1 MRYGVILLVLVL
13 SACSS
18 PAPAPQDHFY
28 RLPAATAQPGSAV
41 AGGVLLVEP
50 LKVSGLI
57 RERSIVYIVSEDSV
71 ELERY
76 HYHLWHESPGYMLQ
90 RHLANYLRRSGF
102 AETVTTAHSLPADM
116 VITGDLHQFMQIHD
130 VGNGRVM
137 VSMELRLQHADSA
150 KPVIQKIYTE
160 YEPVDGKSMA
170 DVIAAFSR
178 ALNRIYNE
186 FAAASR
192 S

>member
-1 MRYGVILLVLVL
+1 MRYGVILLALVL

-28 RLPAATAQPGSAV
+28 RLPAATARPGNAV
-41 AGGVLLVEP
+41 ADGVLQVEP

-57 RERSIVYIVSEDSV
+57 RERPIVYVTSEDSV

-90 RHLANYLRRSGF
+90 RHLANYLRRSSF
-102 AETVTTAHSLPADM
+102 AETVTTTHSMPADRM
-116 VITGDLHQFMQIHD
+116 VTGDLHQFMQIRSG
-130 VGNGRVM
+130 GNDRVV
-137 VSMELRLQHADSA
+137 VSMELRLQDADSTE
-150 KPVIQKIYTE
+150 PVIQKLYTE

-178 ALNRIYNE
+178 ALNRIYDE
-186 FAAASR
+186 FTAGSR
-192 S
+192 A

>member
-1 MRYGVILLVLVL
+1 MRYGIILLALVL

-28 RLPAATAQPGSAV
+28 RLPAAESRNNSSPAAEILRVDPF
-41 AGGVLLVEP
+41 
-50 LKVSGLI
+50 KVSGLI
-57 RERSIVYIVSEDSV
+57 RERSIVYVDSEDSV

-102 AETVTTAHSLPADM
+102 AGTVTTDQSLSADM
-116 VITGDLHQFMQIHD
+116 VVTGDLHQFMQIRGAGGGQ
-130 VGNGRVM
+130 VV
-137 VSMELRLQHADSA
+137 VSVELRLQPADSSR
-150 KPVIQKIYTE
+150 PMIQKLYTE
-160 YEPVDGKSMA
+160 YEPIDGKGMSA
-170 DVIAAFSR
+170 VIAAFGR
-178 ALNRIYNE
+178 ALNRIYDE
-186 FAAASR
+186 FASSSR